1 MKALRVF
8 SFISV
13 LLWATSSIAD
23 GPARVGNAYYED
35 LFRNVTCPS
44 AYCYYT
50 SAVPT
55 PTDAYV
61 RITHVACLLAATQ
74 GSSNALESASIQIRD
89 GANFGSSNLL
99 KQMVV
104 EVPQP
109 LVVGTT
115 FFYTIDRPTLFV
127 VGAGRYIFF
136 VVNNPPGSN
145 PPNPFQS
152 SCGISGDL
160 VPPQ

>member
-1 MKALRVF
+1 MKAFRAL

-13 LLWATSSIAD
+13 LLWATASIAD
-23 GPARVGNAYYED
+23 SPARVGNAYYED

-44 AYCYYT
+44 TPSSCYYT
-50 SAVPT
+50 SSVPT

-61 RITHVACLLAATQ
+61 RITHVACFLITTTNNPLY
-74 GSSNALESASIQIRD
+74 SASIQIRD

-99 KQMVV
+99 KQMVI

-109 LVVGTT
+109 LSAGGDY
-115 FFYTIDRPTLFV
+115 FYTIDHQTLFV

-136 VVNNPPGSN
+136 VVNSINSAPTA
-145 PPNPFQS
+145 FQS

>member
-1 MKALRVF
+1 MKAFRAV
-8 SFISV
+8 SFFSV

-35 LFRNVTCPS
+35 LFRSVGCPS
-44 AYCYYT
+44 LYCYYT
-50 SAVPT
+50 SSVPT
-55 PTDAYV
+55 PTDALV
-61 RITHVACLLAATQ
+61 RITHVACLLATTTNNPLYGA
-74 GSSNALESASIQIRD
+74 AIQIRD
-89 GANFGSSNLL
+89 GASFGSSNLL

-109 LVVGTT
+109 LAAGSSY
-115 FFYTIDRPTLFV
+115 FYTIDRPTLFV

-136 VVNNPPGSN
+136 VVNSSSGAAPSPYAY
-145 PPNPFQS
+145 

-160 VPPQ
+160 IPPQ